1 MNQFYGNVLPMQPIQ
16 LMQPMQPINCY
27 SKSQVELWNKNRLL
41 WQQHVYWT
49 RMAVTALVF
58 KLPDVKF
65 VLARLL
71 RNATD
76 MGDSLRPYYGDEIAN
91 AYGGLIREHLTI
103 AADLVTAAANGET
116 EKVETLEANWYR
128 NADEIAEFLNRIN
141 PYIDRE
147 AFRKMMYSHLAL
159 LKLEVVCMIQRNF
172 ELEVQVFD
180 RIEAEALMMA
190 DMISEGIF
198 KQFPYAFVPQ

>member
-1 MNQFYGNVLPMQPIQ
+1 
-16 LMQPMQPINCY
+16 MQPMNCY
-27 SKSQVELWNKNRLL
+27 SKAQVELWNKNRLL
-41 WQQHVYWT
+41 WQQHVTWT
-49 RMAVTALVF
+49 RMAITAIVF
-58 KLPDVKF
+58 KVPDLRY

-76 MGDSLRPYYGDEIAN
+76 MGDALKPYYGEEIGN
-91 AYGGLIREHLTI
+91 AYRDLIAEHLML

-116 EKVETLEANWYR
+116 EKAEQIEAKWYR

-141 PYIDRE
+141 PYIDKE
-147 AFRKMMYSHLAL
+147 AMRKMLYSHLAL
-159 LKLEVVCMIQRNF
+159 TKLEAVCMIQKNF

-190 DMISEGIF
+190 DMISDGIF
-198 KQFPYAFVPQ
+198 KQFPYMFFPQ